1 MTTPE
6 AFANALAATHYA
18 IAAAITSAYPRAPVP
33 VAPAVPDDFDWS
45 ELDAFVHHLGF
56 TADES
61 DAAQHLYRLLFAVH
75 RIAYREGAGRNSP
88 WGPARLNLRQHPE
101 E

>member
-1 MTTPE
+1 MIAPDP
-6 AFANALAATHYA
+6 FANAIAATHYA
-18 IAAAITSAYPRAPVP
+18 IAASINTVFPLAAMPV
-33 VAPAVPDDFDWS
+33 VPDDFDWP
-45 ELDAFVHHLGF
+45 ELDTLVHHLGF
-56 TADES
+56 VADES

-88 WGPARLNLRQHPE
+88 WLPTRLNPRETPE